1 MHYCLLFEVFFNE
14 LRQPRSQGPLLL
26 GPRGERDGVEKEMTL
41 GTRLEMRPKSQTK
54 LLYIKN
60 FEYHCSLEPI

>member
-26 GPRGERDGVEKEMTL
+26 GPRGEREGAKKEMTL
-41 GTRLEMRPKSQTK
+41 GTRLEMHAKSQTK

-60 FEYHCSLEPI
+60 FKYHCSLEPI